1 MELKVLLIL
10 VDGSS
15 EPAHLSVIVR
25 HKLHLLFTCQ
35 NNWLE
40 QTKFLSIVHRDT
52 EGGSILPFIFV
63 GFHVK
68 DTSFICKLDS
78 SSWAILMCRHVS
90 GVMCRVDACRRMC
103 SFLAGAKRPAETPRR
118 DGNLPQAASEALAIF
133 RRPSLLNVLPTSRL
147 RPLLLYAPP
156 TPRLRLPSSST
167 SPPPPLPRQPRE
179 ALRASPARPPAPK
192 NRRFRKEGREGT
204 EAPACRG

>member
-15 EPAHLSVIVR
+15 EPAHLSV
-25 HKLHLLFTCQ
+25 
-35 NNWLE
+35 
-40 QTKFLSIVHRDT
+40 
-52 EGGSILPFIFV
+52 
-63 GFHVK
+63 
-68 DTSFICKLDS
+68 
-78 SSWAILMCRHVS
+78 MHVS

-133 RRPSLLNVLPTSRL
+133 RRPLLLNVLPTSRL

-192 NRRFRKEGREGT
+192 NRRFRKEGREGR